1 MSVELIARLK
11 SLKLHGMA
19 SSWPELAA
27 RARHSEFD
35 PEQWMLELLA
45 AETAERDV
53 RSIAYQMTAARFP
66 AHRDLSGFDF
76 TQSKADEAL
85 VRRLHAGAFMEAA
98 QNVVLIGGPG
108 TGKTHL
114 ATAIGIEAVQRHGRR
129 VRFFSTVE
137 LVNVLEQ
144 EKAGGRQ
151 GQMAHR
157 LMYVDLVILDELGYL
172 PFSQS
177 GGALLFHLL
186 SKLYKRTSVVVTT
199 NLSFTEW
206 ASVFNDAKM
215 TTALL
220 DRLTH
225 HCHIVETGN
234 ESWRFKTSSARLQPG
249 RTRSHKPQGDKP
261 TQKNEDL
268 STKA

>member
-11 SLKLHGMA
+11 RLKLHGMA

-66 AHRDLSGFDF
+66 AHRDLAGFDF

-114 ATAIGIEAVQRHGRR
+114 ATAIGIDAVQRHARR

-144 EKAGGRQ
+144 EKSGGRQ

-157 LMYVDLVILDELGYL
+157 L
-172 PFSQS
+172 
-177 GGALLFHLL
+177 
-186 SKLYKRTSVVVTT
+186 
-199 NLSFTEW
+199 
-206 ASVFNDAKM
+206 
-215 TTALL
+215 
-220 DRLTH
+220 
-225 HCHIVETGN
+225 
-234 ESWRFKTSSARLQPG
+234 
-249 RTRSHKPQGDKP
+249 
-261 TQKNEDL
+261 
-268 STKA
+268 